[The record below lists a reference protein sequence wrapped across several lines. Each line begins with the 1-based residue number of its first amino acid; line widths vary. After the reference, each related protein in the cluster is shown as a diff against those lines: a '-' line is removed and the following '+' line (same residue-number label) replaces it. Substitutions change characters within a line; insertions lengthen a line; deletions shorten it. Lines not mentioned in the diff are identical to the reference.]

1 MATLRT
7 EAAESLAGDFLRW
20 RRPRSAGL
28 VSVHDE
34 QRAPDSRVPR
44 RREPSGCGMA
54 ALPGPVAGSTQA
66 GPPGALADGVHGR
79 RWPCWRR
86 RRRSV
91 SYAAQY
97 RMVFAAKG
105 VAPVAALEAAIPDVA
120 ALIFATLGIAL
131 ALHGRRAIRA
141 RVLNVAAVATSVA
154 MNVLA
159 AGHGWRDLAI
169 WAMPPVAYALASD
182 TAIGVVRAWTLARQ
196 KALNEALAD
205 DEATPLAILG
215 GLLLWLLRLGIAPG
229 LHAGRVPRLG
239 GRGVPGRSRPPRPPS
254 PAQATRAQ
262 VAPRPAQAI
271 TAAGQRGAA
280 ARGSAGGHQDGPVPG
295 PGRRPVRAARGL
307 PAGRRVAGQRRA
319 GPRGR
324 PRPRRRPVRAA
335 PPRPVPANGSPGEP
349 FMQHFPYFACSC
361 PACWCWRCCAG
372 ASPRSRGC
380 PGSGSGTCGCG
391 CICGC
396 TRAGATRAC
405 SSCGCGG
412 AGWPRSAAPAGSAR
426 PCRRGGG

>member
-1 MATLRT
+1 ML
-7 EAAESLAGDFLRW
+7 AA
-20 RRPRSAGL
+20 
-28 VSVHDE
+28 
-34 QRAPDSRVPR
+34 
-44 RREPSGCGMA
+44 A
-54 ALPGPVAGSTQA
+54 AAV
-66 GPPGALADGVHGR
+66 
-79 RWPCWRR
+79 
-86 RRRSV
+86 V

-215 GLLLWLLRLGIAPG
+215 GLLLWLLRLAMAPG

-239 GRGVPGRSRPPRPPS
+239 GRGVPGRPWPPRPPG
-254 PAQATRAQ
+254 
-262 VAPRPAQAI
+262 PRERHAE
-271 TAAGQRGAA
+271 R
-280 ARGSAGGHQDGPVPG
+280 
-295 PGRRPVRAARGL
+295 RAAPGDGDHRARA
-307 PAGRRVAGQRRA
+307 AGRRGAGERGRGTKTARFLALVADRYGPLEAFPLADVSRVSSELA
-319 GPRGR
+319 PRGR
-324 PRPRRRPVRAA
+324 P
-335 PPRPVPANGSPGEP
+335 
-349 FMQHFPYFACSC
+349 
-361 PACWCWRCCAG
+361 
-372 ASPRSRGC
+372 
-380 PGSGSGTCGCG
+380 
-391 CICGC
+391 
-396 TRAGATRAC
+396 
-405 SSCGCGG
+405 
-412 AGWPRSAAPAGSAR
+412 
-426 PCRRGGG
+426 